1 MCLGEIKH
9 WLGVFGA
16 GAVTFRKS
24 ILAWVTGS
32 LGLYG
37 IFSIMLTAS
46 KRLDKKQ
53 QEKYGGQ
60 EAFDEWAGQVSSS
73 LVPLIK

>member
-1 MCLGEIKH
+1 MH

-16 GAVTFRKS
+16 GAVSFGKS
-24 ILAWVTGS
+24 IPAWLTSS

-37 IFSIMLTAS
+37 IVSIMLMAS

-53 QEKYGGQ
+53 QEKYSGQ

-73 LVPLIK
+73 LVPFFK